1 MVNPSAGPE
10 PGPAEAGESPATHER
25 ALVLAYVPAARRQ
38 AIQTLFALDHALAD
52 IVRTT
57 TEPLIGQMRLT
68 WWHDALGKL
77 DSAPPP
83 AQPVLE
89 SVSRDLLPAGVQGAE
104 AAATID
110 GWDVLIEEAA
120 LDEAALRRFGEGRG
134 GAFFALAAKL
144 LGESAGNAVRAAGA
158 GWALADLSA
167 HLSNPIE
174 AEAARRVALEHLH
187 TGLAN
192 RWPRKLRPLGMLAH
206 FARMDLEGGSP
217 PGSPRRLGRV
227 VWHRLSGR

>member
-1 MVNPSAGPE
+1 V
-10 PGPAEAGESPATHER
+10 
-25 ALVLAYVPAARRQ
+25 LVLAYVPAVRRQ
-38 AIQTLFALDHALAD
+38 AIHTLFALDQALAD

-77 DSAPPP
+77 DSAPAP

-89 SVSRDLLPAGVQGAE
+89 AVSQDLLRAGVQGSE
-104 AAATID
+104 VAAMID

-134 GAFFALAAKL
+134 GTFFALAAKL
-144 LGESAGNAVRAAGA
+144 LGMDAEEATRAAGA

-174 AEAARRVALEHLH
+174 AEVARRVALEQLHL
-187 TGLAN
+187 GLAQT
-192 RWPRKLRPLGMLAH
+192 WPRKLRPLGMLAH